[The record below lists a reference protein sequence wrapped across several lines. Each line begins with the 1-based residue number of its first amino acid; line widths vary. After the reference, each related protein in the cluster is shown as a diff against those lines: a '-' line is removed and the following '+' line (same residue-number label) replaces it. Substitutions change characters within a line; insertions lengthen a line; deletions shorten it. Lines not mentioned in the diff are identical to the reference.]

1 MYLINKL
8 TVYGYTLSYCHG
20 CAITGQKE
28 TQSLCS
34 GVCWKTSVWVFL
46 KDKYIANNF
55 HDSNTPAMTSV
66 KATTSCPAAGR
77 GVETHTVALR
87 QYSRASDATS
97 LDGGWPGSAF
107 TLLQEIPCAAR
118 SENHYL
124 KRYLS
129 NFHVCVNHL
138 RILSKHRL

>member
-1 MYLINKL
+1 MDTLCL
-8 TVYGYTLSYCHG
+8 TVMDVPLLDKRKQY
-20 CAITGQKE
+20 
-28 TQSLCS
+28 LCS

-55 HDSNTPAMTSV
+55 HGSNTPAMTSF
-66 KATTSCPAAGR
+66 KATTSCPAGSW
-77 GVETHTVALR
+77 GEMHTVALS

-97 LDGGWPGSAF
+97 LHWGWHSSVLKFPK
-107 TLLQEIPCAAR
+107 EILCAAR

-124 KRYLS
+124 KQYLS
-129 NFHVCVNHL
+129 NFLVCMNHL